1 METPVEKRN
10 RALLVF
16 VALTGIRGQGADF
29 NRPEVALSV
38 GRAAEDDWQWGRRII
53 SAPESCRPPYR
64 PIQSVANGPEL

>member
-10 RALLVF
+10 RARCAFSLR
-16 VALTGIRGQGADF
+16 GIREQGGDF
-29 NRPEVALSV
+29 NRPVAAMSV

-64 PIQSVANGPEL
+64 RIQ